1 MKKTLKRTCAV
12 ALAVAAT
19 AGISG
24 MDKVIASNNIQD
36 VNSQNTVFAQGT
48 EITDGVLSISKYS
61 KSVNLGE
68 DFTMPTAKLNGVA
81 FAGTVLVKTPSGR
94 ELTADDIGADNKFKV
109 DEIGTYVITYAD
121 GDYVGEVSFV
131 SSISSYS
138 ISLTTNND
146 KILPNKVGTNY
157 KKEANAE
164 DKYINL
170 PSYVVKNK
178 NGDVQTDAD
187 VDVKITVTTPE
198 FDTVSVTDSKYA
210 FTTLTKGTYIVTYS
224 VYTKDGNFLT
234 KLEQQFKCVEGDSF
248 EADEKLIL
256 SYSKEKPE
264 SVNIGKTISL
274 PSLSAKV
281 GTESVPVYYTVE
293 ILKNGKEAVD
303 GDETVGETTVLKRT
317 EDGSYEFTAKEKANF
332 YTVKYTAKSAL
343 GEKEAI
349 TEFVIETVE
358 DSLKP
363 TPIVVTPYEV
373 QEDGSIK
380 VNGETVNKLDN
391 IDYKLASNFNDKN
404 IEILPIYAEDL
415 GTFSAKDFTFEREI
429 RDSSSR
435 VIYTDTDNANKKI
448 IFNYTGAESDVPAD
462 SIIARGKDE
471 TAITLTDGTY
481 NVYYTAKDKSGNEQT
496 IHYTFVVNALFDG
509 REDGKDVVPVVTF
522 NDVFYESVDAG
533 EDIVF
538 GKVTFSD
545 DNDARLETRV
555 YCEYQDKAGTVL
567 KTLDLELNDSN
578 KYVISTDTGSQDVPT
593 DTHKVVIYAKATND
607 SGFTSTEPPKT
618 VIINSQVTGTGTP
631 IVTSVSSYEST
642 VVQGTDV
649 VVPTIVFEDV
659 DPLTGDSDDLNGL
672 NAEISIVCKTAED
685 KTINYTAYNA
695 IAVRNQS
702 AGTYTYSNA
711 TFTAA
716 TAGTYTVKVKAT
728 DAAGNVVIKFITYTV
743 TDATY
748 TGKLRFTNI
757 GLTDTTIELGETF
770 KLPNATIVGENFDK
784 YNYEVRLKKG
794 PAGYKLNNDKFIPSA
809 VGDYTL
815 EYVMYEVATGAI
827 VDGESVVVNI
837 TVEDSTKPEIYV
849 NWKASMVDGEVAT
862 GEILGAYEKGTKLL
876 LPMFS
881 ASDLSG
887 IDQSKSMIT
896 ITCSSSSGS
905 EVIQFNEMATEYDKG
920 INGKKMYY
928 TFAKD
933 GEYTITYTA
942 FDKEGNSDKKVFTIK
957 VGDLDAPEFKVKDG
971 WLKSEYKIG
980 DEIKIDLNEDA
991 DNFTIVDTEEISKSK
1006 IEAILKVNGV
1016 EVKNQETE
1024 SGKYKFKLEDAG
1036 EYELTFAVKDTAG
1049 NQSKVVK
1056 TFTIAEKGESTV
1068 TKEEVVGVVLI
1079 VLSVVVLAGVVVYFI
1094 ISKRKMDKLYK

>member
-1 MKKTLKRTCAV
+1 MKKSLKRTCAV

-24 MDKVIASNNIQD
+24 VDKVIASNNVQD
-36 VNSQNTVFAQGT
+36 VNSKNIVFAQGT

-68 DFTMPTAKLNGVA
+68 EFTMPTAKLNGVA

-94 ELTADDIGADNKFKV
+94 ELTANDIGADNKFKV

-121 GDYVGEVSFV
+121 GNYVGEVSFV

-138 ISLTTNND
+138 ISLETNKEN
-146 KILPNKVGTNY
+146 ILPSKVGTNY
-157 KKEANAE
+157 KKDANAE

-178 NGDVQTDAD
+178 NGDIQTDAD
-187 VDVKITVTTPE
+187 VDVKITVTTPA
-198 FDTVSVTDSKYA
+198 FDTISITDGKYS

-234 KLEQQFKCVEGDSF
+234 KLEQEFKCVEGDTF
-248 EADEKLIL
+248 EADAKLVL
-256 SYSKEKPE
+256 SYSKEKPQ
-264 SVNIGKTISL
+264 SVNIGKTVVL

-293 ILKNGKEAVD
+293 VWKNGKDKLNA
-303 GDETVGETTVLKRT
+303 DEVVGETTVLKRT
-317 EDGSYEFTAKEKANF
+317 EDGAYEFTAKEKANF

-343 GEKEAI
+343 GEKEAV

-363 TPIVVTPYEV
+363 TPIVVAPYEV
-373 QEDGSIK
+373 QEDGSFI
-380 VNGETVNKLDN
+380 VAGETVNKLSD
-391 IDYKLASNFNDKN
+391 ISYKLASNVNNKN

-415 GTFSAKDFTFEREI
+415 GTFSSEDFTFEREI

-435 VIYTDTDNANKKI
+435 VIYTDTENANKKI
-448 IFNYTGAESDVPAD
+448 IFNFTGADSDIPAD
-462 SIIARGKDE
+462 AIVAKGEDE

-481 NVYYTAKDKSGNEQT
+481 RVYYTAKDKSGNEQT
-496 IHYTFVVNALFDG
+496 INYQFVVNALFDG
-509 REDGKDVVPVVTF
+509 REDGKEVAPVITF

-533 EDIVF
+533 EDVVF

-545 DNDARLETRV
+545 DNDDRLETSV
-555 YCEYQDKAGTVL
+555 YCEYQDAAGAVL
-567 KTLDLELNDSN
+567 KTVELELNDSN
-578 KYVISTDTGSQDVPT
+578 KYVVSTDTNSADVPT
-593 DTHKVVIYAKATND
+593 NSHKVVIYAKAIND
-607 SGFTSTEPPKT
+607 SGFSTVETKT
-618 VIINSQVTGTGTP
+618 VVINSQGTGEGTP

-642 VVQGTDV
+642 VVQGTDI

-659 DPLTGDSDDLNGL
+659 NASGESDDLNGL
-672 NAEISIVCKTAED
+672 NAEISIVCKTSED
-685 KTINYTAYNA
+685 KTINYDAYNA
-695 IAVRNQS
+695 IAIRNQS

-716 TAGTYTVKVKAT
+716 TAGTYTVTVKAT
-728 DAAGNVVIKFITYTV
+728 DAAGNVVIKFLTYTV

-770 KLPNATIVGENFDK
+770 KLPNATIVGENHDD
-784 YNYEVRLKKG
+784 YAYEVRLQKG

-815 EYVMYEVATGAI
+815 EYVMYEVATGTI
-827 VDGESVVVNI
+827 VEGESVVVNI

-849 NWKASMVDGEVAT
+849 NWKATVVDGETAT
-862 GEILGAYEKGTKLL
+862 GEILGAYQKGTKIL

-887 IDQSKSMIT
+887 IDKSKSMIT

-905 EVIQFNEMATEYDKG
+905 EVIPFDQMATEYDKG
-920 INGKKMYY
+920 TAGQRMYY
-928 TFAKD
+928 TFSKD

-957 VGDLDAPEFKVKDG
+957 IGDLDAPEFEVKDS

-991 DNFTIVDTEEISKSK
+991 DNFTITDAEEISKSK
-1006 IEAILKVNGV
+1006 IEAVLKVNGT
-1016 EVKNQETE
+1016 EVKNQETDA
-1024 SGKYKFKLEDAG
+1024 GKYKFKLEDAG
-1036 EYELTFAVKDTAG
+1036 EYELTFTVKDSAG

-1056 TFTIAEKGESTV
+1056 TFTIAEKGEQTFS
-1068 TKEEVVGVVLI
+1068 KEEVVGVVLI
-1079 VLSVVVLAGVVVYFI
+1079 VLSVVVLAGVIVYFI